1 MGAGPPYVGEIVVGV
16 HLGIFTGDDTMLT
29 KLYAP
34 AILLAGAAL
43 LAGCAENSGVFGEG
57 NNLTT
62 ASVVESTKTDPA
74 CVSLASQ
81 IDTLKK
87 EGIADKV
94 AQAAMKKYKMTA
106 ADLAKADQL
115 NKTNTD
121 FQAKCSLVKP
131 TPVTQAAASPS
142 SAAPAAAATTQKAAP
157 AIAPAVAK
165 ATVAQ

>member
-1 MGAGPPYVGEIVVGV
+1 LGEIVVGV
-16 HLGIFTGDDTMLT
+16 HLGFFTGDYTMLT

-43 LAGCAENSGVFGEG
+43 LAGCAENSGAFGGG

-62 ASVVESTKTDPA
+62 ASVAETPKSDPA

-81 IDTLKK
+81 IDSLKK
-87 EGIADKV
+87 EGVADKV
-94 AQAAMKKYKMTA
+94 AQASVKKYKMST

-115 NKTNTD
+115 NRTNTE

-131 TPVTQAAASPS
+131 TPMTQAAASP
-142 SAAPAAAATTQKAAP
+142 AP

-165 ATVAQ
+165 AAAPAVAQ